1 MEVSMLPRSIEA
13 LVDQQARRWQLVR
26 ETRTSAAHAPVV
38 TISHQHGAGG
48 AEVVRRLAQELD
60 LDVFDREIV
69 SEIAESTHL
78 SERVV
83 ETLDE
88 KARAWLTDWL
98 ESLAT
103 HDFLSRSE
111 YRYQLTRVVGAIAR
125 HGGAIIVGHGGH
137 LVLGEGEALRVQL
150 VAPLVARVEAVKRRS
165 GRPER
170 EARRE
175 VQAVEAGRRAFV
187 MQHFHVD
194 LEDPTRFD
202 MILNTARLG
211 TAGCVDAIRGALLA
225 RIDGGRDA
233 A

>member
-1 MEVSMLPRSIEA
+1 MLPRSIEA
-13 LVDQQARRWQLVR
+13 LVDQQARRWQVVR
-26 ETRTSAAHAPVV
+26 ETRAPAARAPVV
-38 TISHQHGAGG
+38 TISRQHGAGG
-48 AEVVRRLAQELD
+48 TEVVRRLAQEME
-60 LDVFDREIV
+60 LDVFDKEILRQ
-69 SEIAESTHL
+69 IAESTHL

-83 ETLDE
+83 ATLDE
-88 KARAWLTDWL
+88 RARAWLSDWL
-98 ESLAT
+98 EGLAT
-103 HDFLSRSE
+103 RDFLSQSE

-125 HGGAIIVGHGGH
+125 HGGAIIVGHGAH

-150 VAPLVARVEAVKRRS
+150 VAPLSARVDAVKRRS

-175 VQAVEAGRRAFV
+175 VAAVEAGRRAFV
-187 MQHFHVD
+187 MQLFHVD

-202 MILNTARLG
+202 MILNTAWLG
-211 TAGCVDAIRGALLA
+211 TAGCVAAIRGALLA

>member
-1 MEVSMLPRSIEA
+1 MLPRSIET
-13 LVDQQARRWQLVR
+13 LVDQQARRWQFGR
-26 ETRTSAAHAPVV
+26 EARTSEVHAPVV
-38 TISHQHGAGG
+38 TVAHQHGAGG

-103 HDFLSRSE
+103 RDFLSRSE

-150 VAPLVARVEAVKRRS
+150 VAPLQARIDAVKGRS

-175 VQAVEAGRRAFV
+175 VESVEAGRRAFV

-211 TAGCVDAIRGALLA
+211 TAGCVNAIRGALVA

>member
-1 MEVSMLPRSIEA
+1 MLPRSVET
-13 LVDQQARRWQLVR
+13 LVDQQARRWQVVR
-26 ETRTSAAHAPVV
+26 ETRAPEAARAPVV
-38 TISHQHGAGG
+38 TVSHQHGAGG
-48 AEVVRRLAQELD
+48 GEVVRRLAQQME

-69 SEIAESTHL
+69 SQIAESTHL

-83 ETLDE
+83 ATLDE
-88 KARAWLTDWL
+88 KARAWLADWL
-98 ESLAT
+98 ESLAS
-103 HDFLSRSE
+103 HDFLSRAE
-111 YRYQLTRVVGAIAR
+111 YRYELTRVVGTIAR
-125 HGGAIIVGHGGH
+125 HGGAIIVGHGAH

-150 VAPLVARVEAVKRRS
+150 VAPLAARVAAVMQRS
-165 GRPER
+165 GRSER

-175 VQAVEAGRRAFV
+175 VQAVEAGHRAFV

-211 TAGCVDAIRGALLA
+211 IAGSVAAIRAALLA

>member
-1 MEVSMLPRSIEA
+1 MLPRSIET

-26 ETRTSAAHAPVV
+26 EARTSAATAPVV

-83 ETLDE
+83 ATLDE
-88 KARAWLTDWL
+88 RARAWLADWL
-98 ESLAT
+98 QSLAT
-103 HDFLSRSE
+103 HDFLSQSE

-125 HGGAIIVGHGGH
+125 HGGAIIVGHGAH

-150 VAPLVARVEAVKRRS
+150 VAPLSARVDAVRRRS

-175 VQAVEAGRRAFV
+175 VEAVEAGRRAFV

-194 LEDPTRFD
+194 LEDPARFD

-211 TAGCVDAIRGALLA
+211 TAGSVAAIRGALA
-225 RIDGGRDA
+225 TRIDGGRDA

>member
-1 MEVSMLPRSIEA
+1 MLPRSIET
-13 LVDQQARRWQLVR
+13 LVDQQARRWQFVR
-26 ETRTSAAHAPVV
+26 EARRSEVHAPVV
-38 TISHQHGAGG
+38 TVSHQHGAGG

-103 HDFLSRSE
+103 RDFLSRSE

-150 VAPLVARVEAVKRRS
+150 VAPLQARIDAVRRRT

-175 VQAVEAGRRAFV
+175 VESVEAGRRAFV

-202 MILNTARLG
+202 LILNTARLG
-211 TAGCVDAIRGALLA
+211 AAGCVNAIRGALLA

>member
-1 MEVSMLPRSIEA
+1 MLPRSIQT
-13 LVDQQARRWQLVR
+13 LVDQQARRWQVSR
-26 ETRTSAAHAPVV
+26 EASPHAVHAPVV

-48 AEVVRRLAQELD
+48 AEVVRRLAQEMD
-60 LDVFDREIV
+60 LDVFDREIL
-69 SEIAESTHL
+69 SQIAESTHL

-83 ETLDE
+83 ATLDE
-88 KARAWLTDWL
+88 KARAWLADWL
-98 ESLAT
+98 ESLASR
-103 HDFLSRSE
+103 DFLSRSE

-125 HGGAIIVGHGGH
+125 HGGAIIVGHGAH

-150 VAPLVARVEAVKRRS
+150 VAPLSARVEAVKRRS

-170 EARRE
+170 EARRDVE
-175 VQAVEAGRRAFV
+175 AVEAGRRAFV

-211 TAGCVDAIRGALLA
+211 TAGSVAAIRAALLA

>member
-1 MEVSMLPRSIEA
+1 MLPRTIET
-13 LVDQQARRWQLVR
+13 LVDQQARRWQVVSEAR
-26 ETRTSAAHAPVV
+26 APRAHAPVV

-48 AEVVRRLAQELD
+48 GEVVRRLASELE

-69 SEIAESTHL
+69 SQIADSTHL

-83 ETLDE
+83 ATLDE
-88 KARAWLTDWL
+88 KARAWLADWL
-98 ESLAT
+98 ESLASRE
-103 HDFLSRSE
+103 FLSQSE

-125 HGGAIIVGHGGH
+125 HGGAIIVGHGAH

-150 VAPLVARVEAVKRRS
+150 VAPLDTRIAAVRRRS
-165 GRPER
+165 GASER

-175 VQAVEAGRRAFV
+175 VEGVEAGRRAFV

-194 LEDPTRFD
+194 LEDPARFD

-211 TAGCVDAIRGALLA
+211 TGGSVAAIRGALVA